1 MEVVTRILYFGDLLS
16 GQLPPGESASRE
28 FFLLYSLKINPEQ
41 DLILERF

>member
-16 GQLPPGESASRE
+16 GQLAPGESASRE